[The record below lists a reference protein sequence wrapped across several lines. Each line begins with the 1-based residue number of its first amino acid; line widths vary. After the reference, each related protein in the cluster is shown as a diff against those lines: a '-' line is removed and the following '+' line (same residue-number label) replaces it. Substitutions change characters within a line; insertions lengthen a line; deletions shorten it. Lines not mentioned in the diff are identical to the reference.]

1 MFPFFYDW
9 TFILLLPA
17 LALAIWAQ
25 WRVRST
31 FQEYRQVPSHAGLS
45 GADVARRILRLNNVA
60 GVEVDSVPGELS
72 DHYDPAAHQVNLSES
87 TYANRSVASLAVA
100 AHECGH
106 VLQHVSGYQPLL
118 WRAKLVPV
126 ANIGS
131 MAAFPL
137 FFIGL
142 LFSKGVGVF
151 LMDLGIAL
159 FMFALLFH
167 LVTLP
172 VEFNAS
178 SRALAVLEGNGM
190 LSRDEMV
197 GARAVL
203 RAAAWTYVASATMA
217 LMNLIRLLILRQTA
231 DR

>member
-9 TFILLLPA
+9 TYILLLPA

-25 WRVRST
+25 WKVHST
-31 FQEYRQVPSHAGLS
+31 FKEYSRVASRTGLS
-45 GADVARRILRLNNVA
+45 GADVSRRILRTNGLSDIQVDQVA
-60 GVEVDSVPGELS
+60 GELT
-72 DHYDPAAHQVNLSES
+72 DHYDPSSRQVNLSES
-87 TYANRSVASLAVA
+87 NYYNRSIASLAVA

-106 VLQHVSGYQPLL
+106 ALQHAHGYQPLL
-118 WRAKLVPV
+118 WRAKLVPA

-131 MAAFPL
+131 FAAFPL
-137 FFIGL
+137 IFIGL
-142 LFSKGVGVF
+142 LFGRGVGLF

-159 FMFALLFH
+159 FLFALLFH

-178 SRALAVLEGNGM
+178 SRALAILEGNGM
-190 LSRDEMV
+190 LAADEIQ

-217 LMNLIRLLILRQTA
+217 LMNLLRLIILRNSVE
-231 DR
+231 R